1 MVVEVVQRPPG
12 RGEHG
17 GDSQDVLRP
26 AVVMRYTLDEFLDF
40 VVIDEMAGRGI
51 GLLSGDLPHYL
62 SDLLLGQRRV
72 PQQSE

>member
-1 MVVEVVQRPPG
+1 
-12 RGEHG
+12 
-17 GDSQDVLRP
+17 
-26 AVVMRYTLDEFLDF
+26 MRYTLDEFLDF

-51 GLLSGDLPHYL
+51 GLLSGDFPHYL